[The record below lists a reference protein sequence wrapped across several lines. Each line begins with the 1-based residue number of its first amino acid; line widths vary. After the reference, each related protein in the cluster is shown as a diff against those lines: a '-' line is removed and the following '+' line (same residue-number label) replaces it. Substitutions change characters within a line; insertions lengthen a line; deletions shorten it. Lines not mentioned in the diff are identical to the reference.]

1 MAAFAILGLIPL
13 IIWLGLLLAH
23 GRFWTAD
30 QRDDRDRPAEPAAWP
45 AVVAV
50 VPARDEADVIARS
63 VGSLMAQDY
72 PGAFRVILVD
82 DSSADDTAAVAR
94 A

>member
-1 MAAFAILGLIPL
+1 MTPLPTVAFWLLGAAPL
-13 IIWLGLLLAH
+13 VTWLGLLLTH

-30 QRDDRDRPAEPAAWP
+30 QRDDRNAPPEPAAWP

-63 VGSLMAQDY
+63 VGSLLALG
-72 PGAFRVILVD
+72 P
-82 DSSADDTAAVAR
+82 
-94 A
+94 